1 MKAINVKGSNFDFE
15 NCTNGGDGHA
25 RHHDSTPPT
34 EPYPHFYTKKGG
46 ESDSPDALCPA
57 GGGVL
62 GTSRRRGHPLT
73 PFTLCRR
80 QLGEIHSC
88 PSRLEPAVDTIHYPS
103 LADGFL
109 ASTNPVV
116 KPAILLLLFGLR
128 NVAGRCF
135 HCLRGSLL
143 QRPTNEYLQ
152 KRIQNLLPFQ
162 LEIQFLSI
170 LVGGSGLKQQE
181 RPPSVARFE

>member
-1 MKAINVKGSNFDFE
+1 MTLKIVRTAATATHDTTIPPRRPNPTPTFILKREE
-15 NCTNGGDGHA
+15 NRIVPMRFA
-25 RHHDSTPPT
+25 QR
-34 EPYPHFYTKKGG
+34 
-46 ESDSPDALCPA
+46 